1 MHFLP
6 NIFYGIQSF
15 VSGYMVLYLISI
27 QMLCRATI
35 FLVPMEKTAAVISGV
50 CLLLSTLVN
59 GVMIHERDLPYYVT
73 WLQYVSPSRW
83 TLPELLGRELSEVA
97 LRNSISK
104 DVRCPNKQV
113 RYYVDFLV
121 AFKVINHN

>member
-1 MHFLP
+1 
-6 NIFYGIQSF
+6 
-15 VSGYMVLYLISI
+15 
-27 QMLCRATI
+27 
-35 FLVPMEKTAAVISGV
+35 MEKTAAVISGF

-59 GVMIHERDLPYYVT
+59 GVMIHERDLPDYVK

-97 LRNSISK
+97 LRSSISK

-113 RYYVDFLV
+113 RCFLSS
-121 AFKVINHN
+121 FKCFVHSV